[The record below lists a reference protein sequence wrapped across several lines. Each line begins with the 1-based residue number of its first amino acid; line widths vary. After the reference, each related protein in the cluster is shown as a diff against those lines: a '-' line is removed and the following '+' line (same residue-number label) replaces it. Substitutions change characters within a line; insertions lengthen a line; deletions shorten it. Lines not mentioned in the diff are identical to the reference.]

1 MKIAIPANLLLWWN
15 ERTVRERQILLAWSV
30 VVGLLL
36 IWFGLLSPL
45 GKRIATLE
53 KRVPA
58 LEAQLTAMRAR
69 PVAAPRA
76 PSASGAANEDLRSTL
91 YGVLAERKLN
101 AELRA
106 LSSARVEMRLPELP
120 MSEALELLDLL
131 RKEAGA
137 RVVVLN
143 VRTEAAPG
151 AASRIVVELERAP

>member
-1 MKIAIPANLLLWWN
+1 MKIVIPANLSLWWSA
-15 ERTVRERQILLAWSV
+15 RSVRERQILLAWSV
-30 VVGLLL
+30 IVGLLL
-36 IWFGLLSPL
+36 VWFGLLAPL

-69 PVAAPRA
+69 PVAVPRTQG
-76 PSASGAANEDLRSTL
+76 ASGAASEDLRSTL

-106 LSSARVEMRLPELP
+106 LSSSRVEMRLPELP
-120 MSEALELLDLL
+120 MSEALDLLDLL
-131 RKEAGA
+131 RKESGA

-143 VRTEAAPG
+143 VRNEGAPG